1 MLKKVKE
8 ILDKRSKINDED
20 DYRIEKCRDELIDAL
35 SQDELL
41 TIDILNQLNEKEILY
56 TSEVFEE
63 IAYNLQSVNYINCLK
78 YIEKKYPSLDIK
90 DAIEVGYTLGFKKT
104 LKSVI
109 EIIAEKKLILM
120 WFKYDTSP

>member
-35 SQDELL
+35 RQDDLL

-90 DAIEVGYTLGFKKT
+90 DAIEVATEF
-104 LKSVI
+104 I
-109 EIIAEKKLILM
+109 
-120 WFKYDTSP
+120 

>member
-20 DYRIEKCRDELIDAL
+20 DYRIEKCRDELIDTL

-90 DAIEVGYTLGFKKT
+90 EGLKKT
-104 LKSVI
+104 I
-109 EIIAEKKLILM
+109 DY
-120 WFKYDTSP
+120 FKELV

>member
-1 MLKKVKE
+1 MEKYLKALPGSASVMG
-8 ILDKRSKINDED
+8 LINDED

-41 TIDILNQLNEKEILY
+41 TIDILNQLNEKEIMY

-78 YIEKKYPSLDIK
+78 YIEKKYH
-90 DAIEVGYTLGFKKT
+90 
-104 LKSVI
+104 
-109 EIIAEKKLILM
+109 
-120 WFKYDTSP
+120 